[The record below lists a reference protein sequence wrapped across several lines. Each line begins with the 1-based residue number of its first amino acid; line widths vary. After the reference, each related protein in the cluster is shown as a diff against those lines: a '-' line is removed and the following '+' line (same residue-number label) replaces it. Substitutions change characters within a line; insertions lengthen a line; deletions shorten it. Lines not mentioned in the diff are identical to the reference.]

1 MNRYVLQRLALVIP
15 TVTGV
20 SLIIFALMRLL
31 PGDVVDILFGGDTQ
45 ADQRTLDQ
53 IRENLGLNRPLAM
66 QYLEWIGGFLRG
78 NFGVSMRTGIPV
90 AESIAQGMPVTL
102 QLAVM
107 AIFFCVP
114 VCHSIGDHC
123 SRASQWGH

>member
-45 ADQRTLDQ
+45 LISGLS
-53 IRENLGLNRPLAM
+53 IRFVRI
-66 QYLEWIGGFLRG
+66 W
-78 NFGVSMRTGIPV
+78 VSIV
-90 AESIAQGMPVTL
+90 L
-102 QLAVM
+102 
-107 AIFFCVP
+107 
-114 VCHSIGDHC
+114 
-123 SRASQWGH
+123 W